1 MNKVEQASDKI
12 FKTPRGLGSQLLSTG
27 WLLSVHPACQILLVL
42 LVSLLFGRLLLVS
55 GGSQSPGSENA
66 LMMACWFL
74 VLAGIAG
81 TLLIGNGI
89 SWGWLI
95 MFGLQPLWV
104 AYAIATEQHGLIPG
118 ALAYG
123 AVQLHGFIRSRAS
136 SPPRPSNETAE

>member
-1 MNKVEQASDKI
+1 MNKVEQAANKI
-12 FKTPRGLGSQLLSTG
+12 FRIQNPI
-27 WLLSVHPACQILLVL
+27 CQILLVL
-42 LVSLLFGRLLLVS
+42 LVSLLFGRLLLIN

-66 LMMACWFL
+66 LMVACWFL

-81 TLLIGNGI
+81 TLLLGNGN

-104 AYAIATEQHGLIPG
+104 AYAIATQQHGLIPG

-123 AVQLHGFIRSRAS
+123 AVQLNGFIRSRAS
-136 SPPRPSNETAE
+136 SPPTASNKTAG